1 MVRVVWRNTKAKVYM
16 AALIIVGITC
26 LAMIASILF
35 FPQIKI
41 KKLTIDSYWVVV
53 LIGAIVVIASGQIDL
68 TTLGEKFT
76 ENSAVNPIK
85 ILVLFI
91 SMTVL
96 SIFLDE
102 LGFFRYLATLTLK
115 FAGASQLKLFTVLYV
130 TVSVLTVF
138 TSNDI
143 IILTFTPFICYFSKN
158 AKINPVPYLVGEFI
172 AANTM
177 SMMFIIGNPTNIYI
191 GTAYSVNFIEYFKVM
206 ALPTLASAAVA
217 YVMLIVLFRKKL
229 AEKAQTECEQVV
241 IEDKTLLII
250 GLAHLIVC
258 TVLLAICSYIGLEM
272 WIISLAFALSLFI
285 FALVV
290 CLIKRK
296 KPTMV
301 GATVKRLPWQLIP
314 FVLSMFVMIL
324 ALTEKGITGD
334 IGRLF
339 GSSNAILKYGVS
351 SFLAANVI
359 NNIPMS
365 VLFCPIMSGLSG
377 APLMQATYA
386 TIVGSNLGAYLT
398 PIGALAGIMWTSLL
412 KTHDVKIGY
421 IDFIKYGAA
430 ISLPALAAALGVLA
444 LII

>member
-16 AALIIVGITC
+16 DALIIVGITC

-241 IEDKTLLII
+241 IED
-250 GLAHLIVC
+250 ANNRACAPH
-258 TVLLAICSYIGLEM
+258 
-272 WIISLAFALSLFI
+272 SLHGTACDM
-285 FALVV
+285 LVY
-290 CLIKRK
+290 R
-296 KPTMV
+296 
-301 GATVKRLPWQLIP
+301 A
-314 FVLSMFVMIL
+314 
-324 ALTEKGITGD
+324 
-334 IGRLF
+334 
-339 GSSNAILKYGVS
+339 
-351 SFLAANVI
+351 
-359 NNIPMS
+359 
-365 VLFCPIMSGLSG
+365 
-377 APLMQATYA
+377 
-386 TIVGSNLGAYLT
+386 
-398 PIGALAGIMWTSLL
+398 
-412 KTHDVKIGY
+412 
-421 IDFIKYGAA
+421 
-430 ISLPALAAALGVLA
+430 
-444 LII
+444 

>member
-1 MVRVVWRNTKAKVYM
+1 MRQRRIKAKVYM

-206 ALPTLASAAVA
+206 ALPTLASAVVA
-217 YVMLIVLFRKKL
+217 YIMLIVLFRKKL

-272 WIISLAFALSLFI
+272 WIISLSFALSLFV

-339 GSSNAILKYGVS
+339 GGSNAILKYGVS

-377 APLMQATYA
+377 APLMQAMYA
-386 TIVGSNLGAYLT
+386 TIIGSNLGAYLT

>member
-1 MVRVVWRNTKAKVYM
+1 MT
-16 AALIIVGITC
+16 ALVIVGITC
-26 LAMIASILF
+26 LAMILSILF

-41 KKLTIDSYWVVV
+41 KKIVIDTYWVIV
-53 LIGAIVVIASGQIDL
+53 LAGALAVIATGQIDL
-68 TTLGEKFT
+68 ARLGEKFT
-76 ENSAVNPIK
+76 ENTSVNPIK

-115 FAGASQLKLFTVLYV
+115 FAGASQFKLFTVLYV

-158 AKINPVPYLVGEFI
+158 AKINPTPYLVGEFI

-191 GTAYSVNFIEYFKVM
+191 GAAYSVDFISYLKVM
-206 ALPTLASAAVA
+206 ALPTLAAAVVA
-217 YVMLIVLFRKKL
+217 YGMLILLFGKKL
-229 AEKAQTECEQVV
+229 SEKAQTDCESVV

-258 TVLLAICSYIGLEM
+258 TVLLAVCSYIGLEM
-272 WIISLAFALSLFI
+272 WIISLAFAVSLFV

-290 CLIKRK
+290 CLVKRK
-296 KPTMV
+296 KPT
-301 GATVKRLPWQLIP
+301 AITSTVKRLPWQLIP

-324 ALTEKGITGD
+324 ALTENGITGD

-339 GSSNAILKYGVS
+339 GSSNVILKYGVT
-351 SFLAANVI
+351 SFLAANLI

-365 VLFCPIMSGLSG
+365 VLFCPIMSSLSG
-377 APLMQATYA
+377 SALSQAMYA
-386 TIVGSNLGAYLT
+386 TIIGSNLGAYLT

-412 KTHDVKIGY
+412 KTHGVKLTY
-421 IDFIKYGAA
+421 LDFVKYGAA
-430 ISLPALAAALGVLA
+430 VSLPTLGTALAFLG
-444 LII
+444 LICCA

>member
-1 MVRVVWRNTKAKVYM
+1 M

-206 ALPTLASAAVA
+206 ALPTLASSAVA
-217 YVMLIVLFRKKL
+217 YIMLIVLFRKKL

-272 WIISLAFALSLFI
+272 WIISLSFALSLFV

-339 GSSNAILKYGVS
+339 GGSNAILKYGVS

-377 APLMQATYA
+377 APLMQAIYA
-386 TIVGSNLGAYLT
+386 TVIGSNLGAYLT

-444 LII
+444 LLI

>member
-1 MVRVVWRNTKAKVYM
+1 MI
-16 AALIIVGITC
+16 ALIIVGITC

-41 KKLTIDSYWVVV
+41 KKLTLDSYWVVA
-53 LIGAIVVIASGQIDL
+53 LIGAVAVIASGQIDL
-68 TTLGEKFT
+68 ATLGEKFT

-115 FAGASQLKLFTVLYV
+115 FAGASQLKLFTVLYA

-158 AKINPVPYLVGEFI
+158 AKIDPAPYLVGEFV

-191 GTAYSVNFIEYFKVM
+191 GAAYSVNFIEYFKVM

-217 YVMLIVLFRKKL
+217 YVMLILLFRKKL
-229 AEKAQTECEQVV
+229 TEKAQAECEQAV

-250 GLAHLIVC
+250 GLFHLAIC
-258 TVLLAICSYIGLEM
+258 TVLLAVCSYIGLEM
-272 WIISLAFALSLFI
+272 WIISLSFAASLFVFVLI
-285 FALVV
+285 A

-296 KPTMV
+296 KPTMIS
-301 GATVKRLPWQLIP
+301 ATLKRLPWQLIP
-314 FVLSMFVMIL
+314 FVLSMFVNVL
-324 ALTEKGITGD
+324 ALTKNGITGD

-351 SFLAANVI
+351 SFFAANVI

-365 VLFCPIMSGLSG
+365 VLFCPIMSGLGGLS
-377 APLMQATYA
+377 LMQAMYA
-386 TIVGSNLGAYLT
+386 TVIGSNLGAYLT

-412 KTHDVKIGY
+412 KTHNVKIGY

-444 LII
+444 LIL